1 MNRRT
6 HLNLETLE
14 GRSLLSG
21 LSYSLTTDQSTYQ
34 PGQPVVMTF
43 QETNVSGSVMSVDDG
58 PSIDGFEVVQGGK
71 LIWQSNAG
79 INPMFIKVDPLQP
92 GQSLTLTATWDG
104 IPTGG
109 SSPVTGSFTIRNQ
122 LSPQTVASATISPAA
137 TSPSGSPTSPTTTP
151 QPIGVVTVP
160 SPISISPPAGQQT
173 TLQGRHQDPPA
184 PAGSGASPVAIS
196 VSTNHPTYPVG
207 HRVRMMLTLQNR
219 GDHPISLPV
228 GSAGGFSVFQGS
240 TEVLH
245 SVRVV
250 SKAAHHHLR
259 PGRSV
264 KVTAIWDGKAHDPG
278 VTLTAGT
285 YTLIAHDGAYAGS
298 ATFQITS

>member
-21 LSYSLTTDQSTYQ
+21 LASSLTTDRSTYQ
-34 PGQPVVMTF
+34 PGQPIVMTF
-43 QETNVSGSVMSVDDG
+43 QETNVSSAATFVDDG

-122 LSPQTVASATISPAA
+122 MDPQTTATASISGAA
-137 TSPSGSPTSPTTTP
+137 TSPPGSPTPPTTTP
-151 QPIGVVTVP
+151 QPIGVITDPGPISP
-160 SPISISPPAGQQT
+160 SPAPGQQT
-173 TLQGRHQDPPA
+173 TAHSRTQDPPA
-184 PAGSGASPVAIS
+184 PTGSGSSPLALS
-196 VSTNHPTYPVG
+196 VSTDRPTYPIG
-207 HRVRMMLTLQNR
+207 HRVRMMLNLQNR
-219 GDHPISLPV
+219 GGRPVKLPV

-245 SVRVV
+245 AVRIV
-250 SKAAHHHLR
+250 SRGAAHHIR
-259 PGRSV
+259 PGHSV

-278 VTLTAGT
+278 VSLAAGE

-298 ATFQITS
+298 ATFQITA